1 MPTAS
6 PQERRS
12 GLGNTASQGD
22 LGSAA
27 SQGVDK
33 LYDQVETL
41 QSELK
46 TLSSKVARIADE
58 GLSRARESV
67 VDTVQDAERAVKSN
81 PFSAIG
87 IAVGVGFL
95 LGILLRR

>member
-6 PQERRS
+6 PQERRT
-12 GLGNTASQGD
+12 GLESTASQGG

-27 SQGVDK
+27 SQGADK

-46 TLSSKVARIADE
+46 TLSSKVARLADE
-58 GLSRARESV
+58 GLSRARDSV
-67 VDTVQDAERAVKSN
+67 VETVQDAERAVKSN

>member
-1 MPTAS
+1 
-6 PQERRS
+6 
-12 GLGNTASQGD
+12 

>member
-6 PQERRS
+6 PQERRP
-12 GLGNTASQGD
+12 GLGNTASQSD